1 MCAASLSLE
10 DTGSIWHPSH
20 HEFGCGG
27 DFRIQ
32 TMDFNLSR
40 EQTDIQKAAQEF
52 ARGEFNPEL
61 VLEYDR
67 KQEFPLP
74 VWKKACELGFA
85 GLHYPEEYGGQGLGI
100 LENALVAES
109 FCRQDSG
116 MGCALALSDF
126 GSEIILQNGT
136 GNQKKKILESLAAGK
151 GLMTLAW
158 MEEGYSPRTFST
170 TAKRRD
176 GGFLIEGRKSY
187 VPLAELSRFFLVLC
201 QAGDEE
207 EGQTAL
213 LLVGDIQGKDVSV
226 RREKLGMRMVP
237 MNDVSFSVQVPA
249 ENLICGEREGG
260 QALESFLNAIRI
272 ECGAMGV
279 GIAQGA
285 LDRAIEYSKRREQF
299 GRPIGA
305 FEVIR
310 NRLSDMFMSVVM
322 ARHILY
328 HAALSM
334 DQGKP
339 EQRLILMTK
348 RAACRA
354 ALDVADSALQIH
366 GGYGYMTE
374 GQIEHFYRDA
384 KALDLF
390 TESGSRQRSLLAE
403 EITSWRS

>member
-1 MCAASLSLE
+1 MSAASRLSE
-10 DTGSIWHPSH
+10 CTNDHDRSH

-27 DFRIQ
+27 DLRGQ
-32 TMDFNLSR
+32 SMDFNLSR

-100 LENALVAES
+100 LENALVAET

-116 MGCALALSDF
+116 MGCAMALSDF

-136 GNQKKKILESLAAGK
+136 GNQKRILESLAAGK

-187 VPLAELSRFFLVLC
+187 VPLAELSRFVLVLC
-201 QAGDEE
+201 QTGDEE

-213 LLVGDIQGKDVSV
+213 LLDGDIQGKDVSV

-249 ENLICGEREGG
+249 ENLIGGKREGG
-260 QALESFLNAIRI
+260 RALESFLNAIRI

-299 GRPIGA
+299 GRQIGA

-310 NRLSDMFMSVVM
+310 NRLSDMFVSVVM

-354 ALDVADSALQIH
+354 ALDVANSALQIH

-390 TESGSRQRSLLAE
+390 TEPGSRQRSLLAE